1 MSPGRRHAA
10 RTWGKLPRVWRAVVD
25 RPGCAALGRQVM
37 LERANGQGA
46 LAGIRVLDLSHQA
59 AGPWCTSL
67 LGDMGADVVKV
78 EKPGR
83 GDSIRYADRS
93 GRLPPEVG
101 GLNFQGLNRNKRGIT
116 IDIGQPAGVALVK
129 RLAGTADVL
138 VENFRPG
145 VMVRH
150 GLGWP
155 ELRTINPRLV
165 YCSITA
171 FGPRGPLA
179 QKPGMDLILQA
190 TGGLMGHTGEEGG
203 PPIKSAP
210 PVADITT
217 GIYAAYAVCAALL
230 ARERTG
236 EGQLVEVAMLDAV
249 LSLFA
254 DNAGNV
260 LTEGTRFPKFG
271 SGHPDLVPYQA
282 FEASDGW
289 FIVACLTNAF
299 YKRLVTALGRE
310 DLLVDP
316 RFATNPSRVAHREA
330 VVDALAAIFRTQPV
344 AHWIALLEQH
354 DIPTCRVH
362 RLEEI
367 LAHPQVDANGL
378 VVERTDAR
386 RGRLRVLGPPV
397 KLSATPTRFDRPAP
411 ALGEHTDEVLRAAG
425 LTDPEIAALRE
436 ARVI

>member
-1 MSPGRRHAA
+1 MTQG
-10 RTWGKLPRVWRAVVD
+10 
-25 RPGCAALGRQVM
+25 
-37 LERANGQGA
+37 ANGRGA
-46 LAGIRVLDLSHQA
+46 LAGIRVIDMSHQA

-67 LGDMGADVVKV
+67 LGDMGADVIKV

-116 IDIGQPAGVALVK
+116 VDIGQPAGVALVQ
-129 RLAGTADVL
+129 RLVRSADVL

-145 VMVRH
+145 VMDRH
-150 GLGWP
+150 GLGW
-155 ELRTINPRLV
+155 EHLRAVNPKLV

-210 PVADITT
+210 PVADINT
-217 GIYAAYAVCAALL
+217 GIYAAYGVCAALV
-230 ARERTG
+230 ARGRTG
-236 EGQLVEVAMLDAV
+236 EGQHVEVSMLDAV
-249 LSLFA
+249 LSLYA
-254 DNAGNV
+254 DNAANV
-260 LTEGTRFPKFG
+260 LTEGTKFPKFG

-299 YKRLVTALGRE
+299 YKRLAAALDRQ
-310 DLLVDP
+310 DLLTDP
-316 RFATNPSRVAHREA
+316 RFATNPSRVEHRAH
-330 VVDALAAIFRTQPV
+330 VVGVLSAIFRTQPV
-344 AHWIALLEQH
+344 EHWIALLERH
-354 DIPTCRVH
+354 DIPTCRVN

-367 LAHPQVDANGL
+367 LAHPQIAANEL
-378 VVERTDAR
+378 IVERSDPQ
-386 RGRLRVLGPPV
+386 RGRISVLGPPV
-397 KLSATPTRFDRPAP
+397 KLSGTPTRFERLAP
-411 ALGEHTDEVLRAAG
+411 MLGEHTDEVLHEAG
-425 LTDPEIAALRE
+425 LSDADIARLRS
-436 ARVI
+436 AKVV